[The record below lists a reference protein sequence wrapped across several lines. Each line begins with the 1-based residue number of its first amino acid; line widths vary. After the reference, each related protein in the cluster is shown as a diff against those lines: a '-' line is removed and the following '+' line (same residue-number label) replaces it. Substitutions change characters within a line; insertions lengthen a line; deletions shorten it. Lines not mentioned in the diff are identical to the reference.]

1 MSQCRC
7 LLMVIRGGKERS
19 RGHLLVTEEAGEGS
33 MGTGETAGTAREPGE
48 PPPLNT
54 EEGWMQS
61 APGFQPEKQSE
72 VWVFFLN
79 TVRT

>member
-19 RGHLLVTEEAGEGS
+19 RGHLIVTEEAGEGN

-54 EEGWMQS
+54 ERVGCSVHQLCLRNS
-61 APGFQPEKQSE
+61 LRSGSSSKTQ
-72 VWVFFLN
+72 
-79 TVRT
+79 